1 MFPQSL
7 LSIFVI
13 MNIRIPITIAKKV
26 EIKSIKKKHY
36 KYGRHLKKI
45 TYNNRHKI
53 KKAYFRIKYLR

>member
-26 EIKSIKKKHY
+26 EMEITSIIIE
-36 KYGRHLKKI
+36 YGPWI
-45 TYNNRHKI
+45 
-53 KKAYFRIKYLR
+53 AYTTDKLDSI